1 MADSGKYLKLDE
13 NNQPAGIVASK
24 PERGVQLL
32 APGAS
37 EDEVA
42 KAHIR
47 AAEEAVKAAKSD
59 SASDKPSK

>member
-1 MADSGKYLKLDE
+1 MADTGKYLKLEEDGT
-13 NNQPAGIVASK
+13 PVSIVTSK

-47 AAEEAVKAAKSD
+47 AAEEAVKDAKS
-59 SASDKPSK
+59 SDKPSK